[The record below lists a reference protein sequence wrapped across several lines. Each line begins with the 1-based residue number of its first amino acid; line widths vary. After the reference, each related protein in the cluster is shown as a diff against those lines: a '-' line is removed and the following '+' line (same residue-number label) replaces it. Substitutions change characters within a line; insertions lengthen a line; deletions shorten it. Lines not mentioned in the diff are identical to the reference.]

1 MEGSRLFFN
10 SSVIKG
16 FIETSGAKMYYETAG
31 KGFPLVFLHA
41 GGLDLRMWNNQIDYF
56 SSSYRVVCYDVPGCG
71 RSTAPTEP
79 FTDAEVLRTLLKHLG
94 IEKACL
100 IGESLGGRIAIDFT
114 LEYQEMVKGLI
125 LSGPGLGGYEWSKE
139 YTEQI
144 EKIFSY
150 AEKGDAL
157 AATEEWLKHPHLIP
171 AMRNPSLRD
180 WVRQMNLDNAKLWVQ
195 GLPERPLQPPAIKR
209 LREVSVPTQIIVGE
223 LDVPD
228 IYSICDLLM
237 GSIAGARKTVI
248 QGAGHLVSME
258 KPDEFN
264 EIMFQFL
271 NKLL

>member
-1 MEGSRLFFN
+1 MSDLKFSTELPVTTGFMEAN
-10 SSVIKG
+10 
-16 FIETSGAKMYYETAG
+16 GAQIYYEWTG
-31 KGFPLVFLHA
+31 SGNPLVFLHA
-41 GGLDLRMWNNQIDYF
+41 GGLDLRMWDEHFKSF
-56 SSSYRVVCYDVPGCG
+56 SSSYQVIRYDVPGCG

-195 GLPERPLQPPAIKR
+195 GLPERPLEPPAIKR
-209 LREVSVPTQIIVGE
+209 LRNVSVPTQIIMGE

-228 IYSICDLLM
+228 IFSICDLLT
-237 GSIAGARKTVI
+237 GNISGARKTII